1 MPLKTLGKISAA
13 VKERPTQ
20 IEEAK
25 KKGKKVVGWLSYNV
39 PEEILHALGLISV
52 RLGLGGDEALV
63 EKGGRYLSTQNCVFL
78 RETVGLFEEN
88 KDPYIKNS
96 DLVVFDCTCLQTF
109 RTAEV
114 VKYYFGVNTLILDVP
129 KNFYLPEGQEYFRKE
144 VADFTG
150 KLEEFSGTTLDFS
163 KLAESVKLFDHI
175 REAIKK
181 LYDYQASAKA
191 VISWHEVY
199 TVVQANYYLDKGL
212 YLSLLKELLAELKAA
227 QGDPTIHDLGDQVR
241 IFISGS
247 VIPPGDTKLIE
258 ILEKSGARI
267 VGDDIWS
274 GLAPSIDVTIKEPT
288 LSGIADGYINRLP
301 HAALPYLDAKTDQR
315 LATRNRLVQRFK
327 AHGVIYHTLR
337 YCDPFTFKAAEAKKV
352 LNNEG
357 LSVLE
362 IHTEYAGSDYE
373 GIRTR
378 VGAFVELLDTR
389 LALAEAA

>member
-1 MPLKTLGKISAA
+1 MPLKTLGKIATA
-13 VKERPTQ
+13 VKERPGK

-25 KKGKKVVGWLSYNV
+25 EKGKKVVGWLSYNV
-39 PEEILHALGLISV
+39 PEEIIHALGLISV

-88 KDPYIKNS
+88 TDPYIKNS

-129 KNFYLPEGQEYFRKE
+129 KNFYLPEGQEYYRKE
-144 VADFTG
+144 VADFTA
-150 KLEEFSGTTLDFS
+150 KLEEFSGNKLDLK
-163 KLAESVKLFDHI
+163 KLAESVKLFNEI
-175 REAIKK
+175 RESIKE
-181 LYDYQASAKA
+181 LYNYQASVKPL
-191 VISWHEVY
+191 ISWREVY
-199 TVVQANYYLDKGL
+199 NVVQANYYLCKSQ
-212 YLSLLKELLAELKAA
+212 YLGLLKELLAELKAV
-227 QGDPTIHDLGDQVR
+227 QSKPVIEDFGDQVR

-247 VIPPGDTKLIE
+247 VIPPGDIKMIE

-274 GLAPSIDVTIKEPT
+274 GLAPSIDVDIKEAT
-288 LSGIADGYINRLP
+288 ISGIADGYLKRLP
-301 HAALPYLDAKTDQR
+301 HGALPYLDAKTDKR
-315 LATRNRLVQRFK
+315 LATRSKLVKHFK

-337 YCDPFTFKAAEAKKV
+337 YCDPYTFKAPEAKKV
-352 LNNEG
+352 LNSEG
-357 LSVLE
+357 ISVLE

>member
-1 MPLKTLGKISAA
+1 MPLKTLEKISAA
-13 VKERPTQ
+13 VQERPGK

-39 PEEILHALGLISV
+39 PEEIIHALGLISV

-78 RETVGLFEEN
+78 REVVGLFEE
-88 KDPYIKNS
+88 KTDPYIKNS

-114 VKYYFGVNTLILDVP
+114 VKYYFNVNTLILDVP

-150 KLEEFSGTTLDFS
+150 TLEEFSGNKLDAK
-163 KLAESVKLFDHI
+163 KLGESVKLFNDI
-175 REAIKK
+175 REAIKQ
-181 LYDYQASAKA
+181 LYTYQASSKA
-191 VISWHEVY
+191 AISWREVY
-199 TVVQANYYLDKGL
+199 NVVQANYYLCKSQYLGL
-212 YLSLLKELLAELKAA
+212 LQELLAELKAV
-227 QGDPTIHDLGDQVR
+227 QGEPVIEDDGDQVR

-274 GLAPSIDVTIKEPT
+274 GLAPSIDVDIKEPT
-288 LSGIADGYINRLP
+288 ISGIADGYINRLP

-315 LATRNRLVQRFK
+315 LLTRNKLVHQFK